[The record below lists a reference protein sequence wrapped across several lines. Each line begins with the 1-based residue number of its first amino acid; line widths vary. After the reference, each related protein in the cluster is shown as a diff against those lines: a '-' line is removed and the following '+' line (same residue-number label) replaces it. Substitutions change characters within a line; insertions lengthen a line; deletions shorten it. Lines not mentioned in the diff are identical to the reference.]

1 VPVILKRAG
10 KAEKLAL
17 RLDEARDRIEIGT
30 DLCGVYVLD
39 KGAGE
44 FTLTFVFYDGTKIEL
59 SQAEVTNG
67 DEFAW
72 KTTHLLLTNTAQA
85 GKSLK
90 LLLGFAGA

>member
-1 VPVILKRAG
+1 LPVILEHAG
-10 KAEKLAL
+10 KAEKLEL

-30 DLCGVYVLD
+30 DLCGVYVLA
-39 KGAGE
+39 KGTGN

-85 GKSLK
+85 GLTLK